1 MYALES
7 ISRRAQSRH
16 RARILGALGA
26 LDAVAAW
33 GVGIVAEMKTTGDVG
48 RVAMRALL
56 NLSAE
61 SRNQVTICR
70 RYRNAL
76 IAQAQQSK
84 REDLKW

>member
-1 MYALES
+1 M
-7 ISRRAQSRH
+7 
-16 RARILGALGA
+16 
-26 LDAVAAW
+26 
-33 GVGIVAEMKTTGDVG
+33 AEMKATGDVG

-76 IAQAQQSK
+76 IAQAQQSE